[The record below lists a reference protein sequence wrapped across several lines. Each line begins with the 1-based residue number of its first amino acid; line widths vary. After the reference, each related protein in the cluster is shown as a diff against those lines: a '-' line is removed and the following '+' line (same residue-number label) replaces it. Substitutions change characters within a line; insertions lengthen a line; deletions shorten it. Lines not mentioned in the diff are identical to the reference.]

1 MYQKANCLSGCQLHP
16 RLALSK
22 AHGPPGNGHLDR
34 REHRL
39 ELHAGK
45 DKIITRRPSLSPP
58 PPPFYLSFFLFF
70 FFPSFLSQIDPYAR
84 ISWKKRKSFGGRVS
98 GTFLERNGCSE
109 KGICG
114 LCVRLVVV
122 NRLESCFREASVEFD
137 REMTNGI
144 RETRRGYFFSR
155 RICQNLKR
163 R

>member
-58 PPPFYLSFFLFF
+58 PPPCLLSVFLSFFF
-70 FFPSFLSQIDPYAR
+70 SFLPQIDPVRANLVEKEKKFRGTRVGDVSSFAR
-84 ISWKKRKSFGGRVS
+84 ETGEGNLRFM
-98 GTFLERNGCSE
+98 
-109 KGICG
+109 
-114 LCVRLVVV
+114 RLVAV